1 MQQPFRLAQMYL
13 HDQLL
18 LLPLL
23 LLRSF
28 RVERRSIHEMYMI
41 TVVAQYR
48 NLEQLQCLAL
58 EAPLLLALR
67 LYLVDDKRQFMA
79 VANP

>member
-1 MQQPFRLAQMYL
+1 
-13 HDQLL
+13 
-18 LLPLL
+18 
-23 LLRSF
+23 
-28 RVERRSIHEMYMI
+28 MI

-79 VANP
+79 VANL